1 MLLNILRSIRPDRWI
16 AGLLHGPGSVLERLW
31 ENRRLSII
39 TPTRQL
45 STWTVVHSCP
55 EFTVLQHGRTIKIV
69 LTKAKR
75 GNSLSLAMISQLTS
89 MFKEMAADKSIFRIV
104 LTGEG
109 KYFCTGMDLQ
119 EKRPEHT
126 EDHFSALYDLFEAID
141 ACPQTTIAAI
151 NGPTFGGGVG
161 LAFVFDVRIAVAD
174 ATMCLSEVKLGLCPA
189 TISKFVVREWG
200 IGLARMSMLSGKKI
214 NPDVLYRIGAV
225 HTVVPNQGALSSAID
240 EWLQDLKFTEPRASA
255 LCKKLAID
263 GWRYAGGQG
272 QFHTTREVFIAMMDE
287 NSKSLRG
294 IEDFRKGIRGTN
306 WDNVYTQIDGNKD
319 IVQ

>member
-1 MLLNILRSIRPDRWI
+1 MSSSMLGRVRPDRWI
-16 AGLLHGPGSVLERLW
+16 AGLIFGPQSVLQRFWVDPQLLEREL
-31 ENRRLSII
+31 
-39 TPTRQL
+39 PTWAIVR
-45 STWTVVHSCP
+45 SCP
-55 EFTVLQHGRTIKIV
+55 EFTVLQYGRTIKIV
-69 LTKAKR
+69 LTKSTR

-109 KYFCTGMDLQ
+109 KYFCTGMDLR

-126 EDHFSALYDLFEAID
+126 EDHFTALYDLFEAID

-161 LAFVFDVRIAVAD
+161 LAFVFDIRIAVSD

-200 IGLARMSMLSGKKI
+200 IGLARMAMLSGKKI
-214 NPDVLYRIGAV
+214 EPDVLQRIGAI
-225 HTVVPNQGALSSAID
+225 HTVVSNQAALSSALD
-240 EWLQDLKFTEPRASA
+240 QWLQDLRYTEPRASA

-272 QFHTTREVFIAMMDE
+272 QFQTTREVFMAMMDE
-287 NSKSLRG
+287 NSKSHRG
-294 IEDFRKGIRGTN
+294 VEDFRKGIRGTD
-306 WDNVYTQIDGNKD
+306 WDAVYADANNNVL
-319 IVQ
+319 